1 MSGTANISIRKKK
14 KKIVSCTQSSSQ
26 IMNNQT
32 TPLDSGCLIDLLPNY
47 MSVPETEE
55 VLANLLRTE
64 NKRPS
69 NLTK

>member
-1 MSGTANISIRKKK
+1 
-14 KKIVSCTQSSSQ
+14 
-26 IMNNQT
+26 MNNQT
-32 TPLDSGCLIDLLPNY
+32 SPLDSDCLIDLLPNY